1 MNNSI
6 IAIMPEGAMWR
17 RFFYVCLLSCAT
29 EVNAALGK
37 QKHSS
42 KRLNIYGKSQLYTMY
57 LAYVKLIILPVTI

>member
-1 MNNSI
+1 
-6 IAIMPEGAMWR
+6 MWR

-29 EVNAALGK
+29 EVNAALGE

-42 KRLNIYGKSQLYTMY
+42 RGLNIYGKSQLYTMY